1 MKKTDAPQYQEDD
14 LLHSVLRKDTKL
26 TGDLFFS
33 GCLHIFGSI
42 TGNIIST
49 KNADSTL
56 VLELGSEINGEIR
69 ADNILVHTRV
79 SGDIFAYKRL
89 SLKATALIQ
98 GDVHYQELEMEQGA
112 TINGNLSAIKKEKS
126 NGFIDE

>member
-1 MKKTDAPQYQEDD
+1 MIGFPKVQKDD
-14 LLHSVLRKDTKL
+14 LQYSILRKDTKL

-33 GCLHIFGSI
+33 GRLHVFGSI

-49 KNADSTL
+49 EDADSTL
-56 VLELGSEINGEIR
+56 VLEQGSEINGEIR
-69 ADNILVHTRV
+69 AGNILVHTLI

-89 SLKATALIQ
+89 SLKATAIIQ

-112 TINGNLSAIKKEKS
+112 TINGNLSALNKEKP
-126 NGFIDE
+126 NGFVDDS